1 MPCEM
6 ELNKLARCLLWALT
20 LSDSYPSGKRGTLEQ
35 TVFLL
40 CLSMSCVFQA
50 CGTSLEQTWNGIGL
64 PRLRGH
70 GLEHS
75 PFTFAFHLALFLGT
89 GFYRT
94 GIGNWFRGE
103 NENERGHRAKKSP
116 DRANRVG
123 AWCDVV

>member
-6 ELNKLARCLLWALT
+6 ELNKLARCLLWGLT
-20 LSDSYPSGKRGTLEQ
+20 LSDSYPFGNRGTLEQ

-40 CLSMSCVFQA
+40 CLSKGCVFQA
-50 CGTSLEQTWNGIGL
+50 CGTGLEQTWNGIGL

-75 PFTFAFHLALFLGT
+75 PSTFAIHLPLFLGT

-94 GIGNWFRGE
+94 GIGNWFRG
-103 NENERGHRAKKSP
+103 A
-116 DRANRVG
+116 DRAWRG
-123 AWCDVV
+123 CEWA